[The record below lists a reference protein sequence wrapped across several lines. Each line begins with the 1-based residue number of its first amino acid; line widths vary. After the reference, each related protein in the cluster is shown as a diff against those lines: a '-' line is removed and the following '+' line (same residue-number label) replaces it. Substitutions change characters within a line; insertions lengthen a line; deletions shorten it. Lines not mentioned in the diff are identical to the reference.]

1 MQPSNGKPLTQA
13 GVKAIV
19 KEVTGHDATRVLGQ
33 NINMGGSQVIHTSH
47 RPTSLFIFKFFF
59 LVILICFFKFL
70 IEIISGTSQQQK
82 AIKLSHSQMVS
93 F

>member
-19 KEVTGHDATRVLGQ
+19 KEVTGHDATRVLGH

-47 RPTSLFIFKFFF
+47 RPTSLFFLLSINFFCSNYFNFNFK
-59 LVILICFFKFL
+59 
-70 IEIISGTSQQQK
+70 
-82 AIKLSHSQMVS
+82 
-93 F
+93 

>member
-1 MQPSNGKPLTQA
+1 MFFFSLIFCSFLFIGQQQLIKVMQPSNGKPLTQA

-59 LVILICFFKFL
+59 W
-70 IEIISGTSQQQK
+70 
-82 AIKLSHSQMVS
+82 S